1 MIDNPWVKD
10 YPWAMLYIGSHTSIA
25 GGLENAAIEAS
36 KLGATAFG
44 MFTKNQRQWAAKPI
58 TEEQSSK
65 FKRTLKELGYSS
77 DQVLPHNSYLIN
89 LGNPDDQK
97 RRQSL
102 DAFID
107 ELERVKTLG
116 LDMLNFHPGSHVNK
130 IDRKGSLS
138 LVSEALDEAL
148 SSTEGVRPIIETTA
162 GQGSNLGSTFEEIAE
177 LLAMSRYPERLGVCI
192 DTCHIFAA
200 GYDLRSEEAFHKTF
214 EEFGRVLGFDKLSGM
229 HLNDAKIALGSKL
242 DRHESL
248 GKGQL
253 GMEPFIRIAQDPRFR
268 GIPLVLETTDSSLWA
283 EEIALLQRYA
293 KRENS

>member
-1 MIDNPWVKD
+1 
-10 YPWAMLYIGSHTSIA
+10 MLYIGSHTSIA

-58 TEEQSSK
+58 TEEQSST
-65 FKRTLKELGYSS
+65 FRNTLKELGFSK
-77 DQVLPHNSYLIN
+77 DQILPHDSYLIN

-107 ELERVKTLG
+107 ELQRVEILG
-116 LDMLNFHPGSHVNK
+116 LDKLNFHPGSHVNK
-130 IDRKGSLS
+130 IDRKGSLA

-162 GQGSNLGSTFEEIAE
+162 GQGSNLGSSFEEIAE
-177 LLAMSRYPERLGVCI
+177 LLNNSRYPDRLGVCI

-200 GYDLRSEEAFHKTF
+200 GYDLRSEEAFEKTF
-214 EEFGRVLGFDKLSGM
+214 EEFGRIVGFDKLEGM

-248 GKGQL
+248 GKGQI
-253 GMEPFIRIAQDPRFR
+253 GIEPFIRIAQDPRFR
-268 GIPLVLETTDSSLWA
+268 GIPLILETIDSSLWR
-283 EEIALLQRYA
+283 EEIALL
-293 KRENS
+293 KNWSKKKNI